1 MGLLNL
7 LGLQRKP
14 QPRPVMDVL
23 SMPGPTDDFWYGP
36 VSPANSSGIDVDENV
51 ALTYSACW
59 AATRLY
65 CGTMGMLPLNVYRSL
80 PSGGAEIEYNHPLQ
94 RILHDEPNLDV
105 TAMTFRAGLINQ
117 QINAGNCFAEIQRDE
132 GGRCK
137 ALWPISCSRIPH
149 ENVRRVNGAVVY
161 LVNNNDGTKTPI
173 MAQDMLH
180 VPSIIADDGYGRGV
194 VENARLSI
202 GFGIATEQHGAAY
215 FGNGARPGVI
225 IKGARFHKSEDSEEF
240 RRQWEQVH
248 GGAANHGK
256 PGILPPDADITVL
269 PFNAQDSQFLESR
282 QHSVEEIA
290 RWYGVPPHLIG
301 HLLRATFSNIEH
313 QGIEF
318 VKYSLMP
325 WLKLWEQEIWRKL
338 LTREEQ
344 STYYAK
350 FVVDALERGD
360 KPSRTEANVKEF
372 FNGMLTLNQWA
383 SREDMN
389 PIGPLGDVHFVQ
401 QAMIPLEQAAN
412 GQQKP
417 DAAADTTPKE
427 TPEQLLRAAIE
438 TYGVAVR
445 SGLITP
451 QLDDEEQQRKLLGL
465 PPMSTEAKTLW
476 EDNYGIRRPIT
487 LSPVADTPTTVDL
500 PDAVDPNKTQGK
512 QPFGGPPLATLEEH
526 PSKPND
532 MPPEDMAAIRSEVE
546 QLRTVNQQL
555 ASAML
560 RDVFRR
566 TLSVE
571 VNAVKRV
578 AEKAS
583 KFDTRL
589 REFYTTH
596 AATIERNL
604 LDPVTLV
611 LSVTGDTRQPAEVVK
626 TLAAAHVATS
636 LEQLDVLLDCTAD
649 QLGDKVNECVS
660 RWHEERTTVTV

>member
-14 QPRPVMDVL
+14 SRRPVLDML
-23 SMPGPTDDFWYGP
+23 QTPGPTDDFWYGP
-36 VSPANSSGIDVDENV
+36 VSPQNSSGIAVDEDV
-51 ALTYSACW
+51 AMTYSACW

-65 CGTMGMLPLNVYRSL
+65 CGTMGMLPLNLYRAL
-80 PSGGAEIEYNHPLQ
+80 PSGGSAIEYNHPLQ
-94 RILHDEPNLDV
+94 RILHDEPNPES
-105 TAMTFRAGLINQ
+105 TSMTYRAGRINQ
-117 QINAGNCFAEIQRDE
+117 QVNCGNAFSEIERNR
-132 GGRCK
+132 GGQVV
-137 ALWPISCSRIPH
+137 ALWPICCSRIPPQ
-149 ENVRRVNGAVVY
+149 NITRKDGRLWY
-161 LVNNNDGTKTPI
+161 LVNNDDGSKTPI
-173 MAQDMLH
+173 PSEDILH
-180 VPSIIADDGYGRGV
+180 IPAIISDEGYGRGV

-202 GFGIATEQHGAAY
+202 GFGLAAEKHGAAY

-225 IKGARFHKSEDSEEF
+225 IKGARFRKAEDSEEF

-248 GGAANHGK
+248 GGPDNHGK

-338 LTREEQ
+338 LTPDEQ
-344 STYYAK
+344 KTYYAK

-389 PIGPLGDVHFVQ
+389 PIGPLGDIHFVQ
-401 QAMIPLEQAAN
+401 QAMIPLEQAAK
-412 GQQKP
+412 GQDTGQSGA
-417 DAAADTTPKE
+417 DATPKE

-445 SGLITP
+445 AGLITP

-465 PPMSTEAKTLW
+465 PPMSDDAKELW
-476 EDNYGIRRPIT
+476 QDNYGIRRPVT
-487 LSPVADTPTTVDL
+487 LSPVKDTPTTEDL
-500 PDAVDPNKTQGK
+500 PDAVDQNKQQDN
-512 QPFGGPPLATLEEH
+512 QPPGNQPGDMPPA
-526 PSKPND
+526 KNG
-532 MPPEDMAAIRSEVE
+532 MPPEDMAAIRGEME
-546 QLRTVNQQL
+546 RLRSANKRL
-555 ASAML
+555 AESML

-578 AEKAS
+578 SEKAS
-583 KFDTRL
+583 KFDSRL
-589 REFYTTH
+589 REFYETH
-596 AATIERNL
+596 THTISRNL
-604 LDPVTLV
+604 LEPLAVV
-611 LSVTGDTRQPAEVVK
+611 LSINGDARTPESLAE
-626 TLAAAHVATS
+626 TIAGDHVRES
-636 LEQLDVLLDCTAD
+636 LRQLDLLLDCTAD
-649 QLGDKVNECVS
+649 QLTAKVDECVS
-660 RWHEERTTVTV
+660 KWHEERTTVTI